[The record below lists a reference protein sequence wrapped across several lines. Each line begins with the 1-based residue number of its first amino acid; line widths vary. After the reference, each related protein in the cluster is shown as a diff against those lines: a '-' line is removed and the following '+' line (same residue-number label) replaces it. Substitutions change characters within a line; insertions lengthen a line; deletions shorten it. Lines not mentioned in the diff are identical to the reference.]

1 MRHHFTLPALVLF
14 SAVSYAGPITLSGT
28 LSGANE
34 NPPTGSAGTG
44 TATVTLDNV
53 VHTLIVD
60 VVFSNLLPT
69 IPGTSTPSGTTASH
83 IHCCALPPGNAGVAT
98 TVPTF
103 PGFPL
108 GVDSGTYHQ
117 TFDLTLSSSYNPAFI
132 TANGGT
138 VAGADAALENGLL
151 NGLTYLNIHT
161 NAFGGGEIRAFLD
174 PVPEPTAAALAFS
187 GLAAVWLMRRRRH

>member
-1 MRHHFTLPALVLF
+1 MKRHVAIATVVLISAAL
-14 SAVSYAGPITLSGT
+14 SYAGPITLFGP
-28 LSGANE
+28 LRGANE
-34 NPPTGSAGTG
+34 SPATPSAGTG
-44 TATVTLDNV
+44 TATVSLDTTL
-53 VHTLIVD
+53 HTLVVD

-69 IPGTSTPSGTTASH
+69 TATGAPSGTTASH
-83 IHCCALPPGNAGVAT
+83 IHCCAARPGNAGVAT

-108 GVDSGTYHQ
+108 GVDAGTYHQ
-117 TFDLTLSSSYNPAFI
+117 SFDLTLSSSYNPAFI

-161 NAFGGGEIRAFLD
+161 NAFGGGEIRAFLT
-174 PVPEPTAAALAFS
+174 PASVPEPTTAALALL
-187 GLAAVWLMRRRRH
+187 GLGTVWL